1 MDYDIIGISYYPIW
15 HGKSLTELELQL
27 NNLSQT
33 FEKEIVIAE
42 TAYPFTLDWNDW
54 TTNIVG
60 SENQIITPD
69 FPANPTGQHDFI
81 LQINKLS
88 THNLERGI
96 GFCYWVGDL
105 CRGTETK
112 PQTARRGKIRLFS
125 ISTTKRCRFWM
136 RLRGNRIENPKNSGL
151 KSIYQTN

>member
-1 MDYDIIGISYYPIW
+1 LDYDIIGISYYPIW

-42 TAYPFTLDWNDW
+42 TAYPFTLGWNDW
-54 TTNIVG
+54 TANIVG

-69 FPANPTGQHDFI
+69 FPASPTGQHDFI

-96 GFCYWVGDL
+96 GFCYWGGELVSWYGNQATN
-105 CRGTETK
+105 GSAWEN
-112 PQTARRGKIRLFS
+112 QALFDFNNKALPVLDAFERQS
-125 ISTTKRCRFWM
+125 D
-136 RLRGNRIENPKNSGL
+136 
-151 KSIYQTN
+151 

>member
-1 MDYDIIGISYYPIW
+1 LDYDIIGISYYPIW

-96 GFCYWVGDL
+96 GFCYWGGELV
-105 CRGTETK
+105 
-112 PQTARRGKIRLFS
+112 S
-125 ISTTKRCRFWM
+125 WY
-136 RLRGNRIENPKNSGL
+136 GNQATNGSAWENQALLDFNNKALPVLDAFERQSD
-151 KSIYQTN
+151 